1 MSGITEEDSDAAWQD
16 AGLAAVQS
24 FAGELR
30 GLHRSNPWPNI
41 PILPQ
46 AMAYLMT
53 ELWDRGFTQ
62 TQIREGFE
70 AALAELPQYTLGDE
84 VRS

>member
-1 MSGITEEDSDAAWQD
+1 MSGMSEEDSDDKWQD
-16 AGLAAVQS
+16 AGLAAVQA
-24 FAGELR
+24 FATELR
-30 GLHRSNPWPNI
+30 ALHQSNPWPNI
-41 PILPQ
+41 PLMPQ

-70 AALAELPQYTLGDE
+70 AALVELPKYTLGDE
-84 VRS
+84 IRP

>member
-1 MSGITEEDSDAAWQD
+1 MSGSVEPDSDDVWQD
-16 AGLAAVQS
+16 RGFAAVQA
-24 FAGELR
+24 FAVELR
-30 GLHRSNPWPNI
+30 GLHQSNPWPHI
-41 PILPQ
+41 PALPQ

-70 AALAELPQYTLGDE
+70 TALIELPKYTLGDE
-84 VRS
+84 IRP

>member
-1 MSGITEEDSDAAWQD
+1 MSEISEEYSDDAWQA
-16 AGLAAVQS
+16 AGMASVQS

-30 GLHRSNPWPNI
+30 GLHRSNLWPNI

-62 TQIREGFE
+62 TQICEGFE
-70 AALAELPQYTLGDE
+70 AALAELLKYTLGHE
-84 VRS
+84 IRP